1 MILNNL
7 IGVLSA
13 LRYNNKIIL
22 VVISIITAALIVDTA
37 LIKIY
42 DLISKQST
50 SSWSI
55 VVFIVIS
62 ATYIIG
68 QYFVLEFV
76 KQKSMGI
83 RTRKELHLNTIHK
96 MVTVV
101 QYVLGVILVFVILQI
116 VVMSHY
122 NIVLL
127 TAVTAI
133 SYTLAIT
140 MMVLLAQRFF
150 SWFKLNKNIVVLL
163 YGLSSTI
170 IAVNAVFSLVFVS
183 EILLAKPT
191 EIGPFTSGTVL
202 FIEPGS
208 ATAILNYAYV
218 ISSITSFFLTWGATT
233 LLLRHYSRRLGRV
246 KYWIIVSIPLA
257 YFLSQFLTLSLNL
270 FEPLLISN
278 PAFFG
283 ILLTLSFSLSK
294 PAGGILFGVAFWT
307 VARKLS
313 HNNIVRNYM
322 IISAY
327 GFLLLFVSNQAIVLV
342 SVPYPP
348 FGLVTILFMGL
359 SSYLIL
365 IGIYS
370 SAVSVAHDVKL
381 RQSIRKAVEQQSELL
396 GNIGTAQ
403 MEQELQK
410 RVIRF
415 VKEHSDK
422 MTEETGV
429 QSSVAEDDMKQYL
442 NEVLTEIKKVPHKQ

>member
-1 MILNNL
+1 
-7 IGVLSA
+7 
-13 LRYNNKIIL
+13 
-22 VVISIITAALIVDTA
+22 
-37 LIKIY
+37 
-42 DLISKQST
+42 
-50 SSWSI
+50 
-55 VVFIVIS
+55 
-62 ATYIIG
+62 
-68 QYFVLEFV
+68 
-76 KQKSMGI
+76 
-83 RTRKELHLNTIHK
+83 
-96 MVTVV
+96 
-101 QYVLGVILVFVILQI
+101 
-116 VVMSHY
+116 
-122 NIVLL
+122 
-127 TAVTAI
+127 
-133 SYTLAIT
+133 
-140 MMVLLAQRFF
+140 
-150 SWFKLNKNIVVLL
+150 
-163 YGLSSTI
+163 
-170 IAVNAVFSLVFVS
+170 
-183 EILLAKPT
+183 LLAKPT